1 MDGHLADD
9 EVVDA
14 GHLAVNGAPCDD
26 AHTSALRDLQ
36 DDVVVQDVQRV
47 VQRVHCQVCWPL

>member
-14 GHLAVNGAPCDD
+14 RHLAVDGAPRNNS
-26 AHTSALRDLQ
+26 HTPVLRDLQ
-36 DDVVVQDVQRV
+36 DNVVVQDIQ
-47 VQRVHCQVCWPL
+47 

>member
-14 GHLAVNGAPCDD
+14 WHLAVNGAPCND
-26 AHTSALRDLQ
+26 AHTPVLRDLQ

-47 VQRVHCQVCWPL
+47 V